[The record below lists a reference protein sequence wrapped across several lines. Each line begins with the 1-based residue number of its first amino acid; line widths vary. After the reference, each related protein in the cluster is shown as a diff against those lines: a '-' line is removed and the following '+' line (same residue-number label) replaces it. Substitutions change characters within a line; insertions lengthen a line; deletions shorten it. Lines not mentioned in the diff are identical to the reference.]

1 MRDSLLDPVLLSTSY
16 LCANAFPFL
25 SSLMAREKRIENR
38 EKMEADPQL
47 SLYEKNIFAQGTYSN
62 CF

>member
-16 LCANAFPFL
+16 PCANAFPFL

-38 EKMEADPQL
+38 EKMEAGSQL
-47 SLYEKNIFAQGTYSN
+47 SLYEKNIFA
-62 CF
+62 